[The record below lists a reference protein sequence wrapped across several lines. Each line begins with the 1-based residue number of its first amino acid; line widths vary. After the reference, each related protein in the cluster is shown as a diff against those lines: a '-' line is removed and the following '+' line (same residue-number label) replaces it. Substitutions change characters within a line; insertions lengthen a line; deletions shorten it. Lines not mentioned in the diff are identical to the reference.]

1 MSEEKTQKLVYVL
14 HDAGDR
20 AEKVLTALALAN
32 IGISM
37 EHEVTIMLFGEA
49 TRLAYK
55 GYGETVHSIER
66 LPMSK
71 LMRDFI
77 DLGGKVMICMP
88 CIKARQ
94 VTPDMLIEGV
104 EPTTGTVVN
113 DLFLAADKVI
123 GW

>member
-1 MSEEKTQKLVYVL
+1 MSEERQKLVYVL
-14 HDAGDR
+14 HDGGDK

-32 IGISM
+32 IGVSM
-37 EHEVTIMLFGEA
+37 ESDVTIMLFGEA

-71 LMRDFI
+71 LMADFI
-77 DLGGKVMICMP
+77 SNGGKVMICGP

-94 VTPDMLIEGV
+94 VTSDQLIEGV
-104 EPTTGTVVN
+104 ETTSGTVVN
-113 DLFLAADKVI
+113 DLFHEADKVI

>member
-1 MSEEKTQKLVYVL
+1 MSEKRQKLVYL
-14 HDAGDR
+14 LNDGAER

-32 IGISM
+32 IGLAM
-37 EHEVTIMLFGEA
+37 ESDVTILLFGEA

-55 GYGETVHSIER
+55 GYGETVHSIDR

-77 DLGGKVMICMP
+77 DNGGKVKICGP
-88 CIKARQ
+88 CLKARQ
-94 VTPDMLIEGV
+94 VDPSLLIDGV

-113 DLFLAADKVI
+113 DTFLEADKVI
-123 GW
+123 SW

>member
-1 MSEEKTQKLVYVL
+1 MSEERQKLVYVL
-14 HDAGDR
+14 HDGGDR

-32 IGISM
+32 IGVSM
-37 EHEVTIMLFGEA
+37 ESDVTLMLFGEA

-77 DLGGKVMICMP
+77 DNGGKVMICGP
-88 CIKARQ
+88 CIKSRQ

-104 EPTTGTVVN
+104 ETTTGTVVN
-113 DLFLAADKVI
+113 DLFLEADKVI

>member
-1 MSEEKTQKLVYVL
+1 MPEERQKLVYVL
-14 HDAGDR
+14 HDGGDK

-32 IGISM
+32 IGVSM
-37 EHEVTIMLFGEA
+37 ESDVSIMLFGEA

-77 DLGGKVMICMP
+77 DNGGKVMICAP
-88 CIKARQ
+88 CIKSRQ

-104 EPTTGTVVN
+104 ETTTGTVVN
-113 DLFLAADKVI
+113 DLFLDADKVI